1 MADPAY
7 NFLSPTDLSGFT
19 QQVQANDPYG
29 LIGKGIAQ
37 WQPDYS
43 VMSPTAT
50 GLTAFGRAFTA
61 GLLQNYSQNR
71 ASEQLDKVVGI
82 LPQLKANPYSITAP
96 EGVDAGAFN
105 LLKGSA
111 ILKDYQKK
119 AELEDLS
126 KKFDSDILMR
136 VLGKQADVMGEAAGK
151 KAVYGDLSKDPES
164 PGYKAEK
171 DKMDTLD
178 TLRDKFNKLPEVTN
192 FSQVSKAATAM
203 AGALKDKGSP
213 SDLELVRYAVQMI
226 EPGMAVREGEQKAV
240 MQSGS
245 IPDQWKGEL
254 NKTLANGTALGD
266 TVREGLKRLASRAYE
281 AQKSGYDKA
290 NTYYNG
296 LARGRGLLGESEDIS
311 YLGQALPSESI
322 FGTVTAPPVAPSI
335 SEIDAALARK
345 GYYPDGSP
353 MGK

>member
-1 MADPAY
+1 
-7 NFLSPTDLSGFT
+7 
-19 QQVQANDPYG
+19 
-29 LIGKGIAQ
+29 
-37 WQPDYS
+37 
-43 VMSPTAT
+43 
-50 GLTAFGRAFTA
+50 
-61 GLLQNYSQNR
+61 
-71 ASEQLDKVVGI
+71 
-82 LPQLKANPYSITAP
+82 
-96 EGVDAGAFN
+96 
-105 LLKGSA
+105 
-111 ILKDYQKK
+111 
-119 AELEDLS
+119 
-126 KKFDSDILMR
+126 
-136 VLGKQADVMGEAAGK
+136 
-151 KAVYGDLSKDPES
+151 
-164 PGYKAEK
+164 
-171 DKMDTLD
+171 
-178 TLRDKFNKLPEVTN
+178 
-192 FSQVSKAATAM
+192 M

-296 LARGRGLLGESEDIS
+296 LARGRGLLKEDEDIS

-322 FGTVTAPPVAPSI
+322 FGTIIAPPPTPSI

-353 MGK
+353 MGR